1 MESQDQTMENN
12 ESCEILER
20 LKSGDEAAFTVI
32 YNRYWDKLFVAALA
46 RLKDEFEAEEVVQ
59 QVFVR
64 LWNKKSSIEIQS
76 LSAYLA
82 AMTRYAVYEHL
93 ARESKLKKREKIW
106 SLNAAENYSTATDIE
121 NKFLLTFI
129 RELSNELPEKCRM
142 VFVYNKL
149 EDQSLGDVAA
159 RMNISRKTA
168 EAHLTKA
175 LRFIRL
181 KLTNFLNLLVLV
193 VFWMGN

>member
-1 MESQDQTMENN
+1 MESQDLTMEKI
-12 ESCEILER
+12 ESCEVVQR
-20 LKSGDEAAFTVI
+20 LKSGDEAAFALI
-32 YNRYWDKLFVAALA
+32 YNRYWDKLYVAALA
-46 RLKDEFEAEEVVQ
+46 RLNDEFQAEEVVQ

-64 LWNKKSSIEIQS
+64 LWNKKSGIQIQD

-82 AMTRYAVYEHL
+82 AMTRYGVYEYL
-93 ARESKLKKREKIW
+93 ARESKIRQREKIW
-106 SLNAAENYSTATDIE
+106 SLNAPETYSTVAEIE

-149 EDQSLGDVAA
+149 EDQSLADVAA

-181 KLTNFLNLLVLV
+181 KLSNFLNLLVLV

>member
-1 MESQDQTMENN
+1 MEKI
-12 ESCEILER
+12 ESCEIVER
-20 LKSGDEAAFTVI
+20 LKSGDEAVFALI
-32 YNRYWDKLFVAALA
+32 YNRYWDKLYVAALA
-46 RLKDEFEAEEVVQ
+46 RLNDEFQAEEVVQ

-64 LWNKKSSIEIQS
+64 LWNKKSGIQIQD

-106 SLNAAENYSTATDIE
+106 SLNAPETYSTVAEIE

-149 EDQSLGDVAA
+149 EDQSLADVAA

-181 KLTNFLNLLVLV
+181 KLSNFLNLLVLI
-193 VFWMGN
+193 VFWMGY

>member
-1 MESQDQTMENN
+1 MENFEN
-12 ESCEILER
+12 RSDTEIMKR
-20 LKSGDEAAFTVI
+20 LQAGDEEAFTQL
-32 YNRYWDKLFVAALA
+32 YHQYWGKLYVAALA
-46 RLKDEFEAEEVVQ
+46 RLKDEYGAEEVVQ

>member
-1 MESQDQTMENN
+1 MENFEN
-12 ESCEILER
+12 RSDTEIMKR
-20 LKSGDEAAFTVI
+20 LQAGDEEAFTQL
-32 YNRYWDKLFVAALA
+32 YHQYWGKLYVAALA
-46 RLKDEFEAEEVVQ
+46 RLKDEYGAEEVVQ
-59 QVFVR
+59 KVFVR
-64 LWNKKSSIEIQS
+64 LWNKKSDLDIQN
-76 LSAYLA
+76 LSAYLS

-93 ARESKLKKREKIW
+93 AREYKLKERERKW
-106 SLNAAENYSTATDIE
+106 TENVPETFSVGTQIE
-121 NKFLLTFI
+121 NKFLLHFI
-129 RELSNELPEKCRM
+129 QELSNELPEKCRM

>member
-1 MESQDQTMENN
+1 MEKI
-12 ESCEILER
+12 ESCEIVDR
-20 LKSGDEAAFTVI
+20 LKSGDEAVFALI
-32 YNRYWDKLFVAALA
+32 YNRYWDKLYVAALA
-46 RLKDEFEAEEVVQ
+46 RLNDEFQAEEVVQ

-64 LWNKKSSIEIQS
+64 LWNKKSGIQIQD

-106 SLNAAENYSTATDIE
+106 SLNAPETYSTVAEIE

-142 VFVYNKL
+142 VFIYNKL
-149 EDQSLGDVAA
+149 EDQSLADVAA

-181 KLTNFLNLLVLV
+181 KLSNFLNLLVLI
-193 VFWMGN
+193 VFWMGY

>member
-1 MESQDQTMENN
+1 MESQDQTMEKI
-12 ESCEILER
+12 ESCEIVDR
-20 LKSGDEAAFTVI
+20 LKSGDEAVFALI
-32 YNRYWDKLFVAALA
+32 YNRYWDKLYVAALA
-46 RLKDEFEAEEVVQ
+46 RLNDEFQAEEVVQ

-64 LWNKKSSIEIQS
+64 LWNKKSGIQIQD

-106 SLNAAENYSTATDIE
+106 SLNAPETYSTVAEIE

-142 VFVYNKL
+142 VFIYNKL
-149 EDQSLGDVAA
+149 EDQSLADVAA

-181 KLTNFLNLLVLV
+181 KLSNFLNLLVLI
-193 VFWMGN
+193 VFWMGY